1 MSRAMTDSF
10 PRFLRHIAVSRRGDP
25 RSDAELLAEF
35 SRWQDG
41 DAFAALVT
49 RHGPLVWGVCSRLL
63 PDPHDAEDAFQATFL
78 VLARKAAALAGHQAI
93 PGWLYVVAR
102 RTVQDM
108 RKAGRR

>member
-1 MSRAMTDSF
+1 MSRLFSPCEGSMSRGLADEF

-25 RSDAELLAEF
+25 RSDAELLTAFGCE
-35 SRWQDG
+35 RDG

-78 VLARKAAALAGHQAI
+78 VLARKATALVEHQALS
-93 PGWLYVVAR
+93 G
-102 RTVQDM
+102 
-108 RKAGRR
+108 